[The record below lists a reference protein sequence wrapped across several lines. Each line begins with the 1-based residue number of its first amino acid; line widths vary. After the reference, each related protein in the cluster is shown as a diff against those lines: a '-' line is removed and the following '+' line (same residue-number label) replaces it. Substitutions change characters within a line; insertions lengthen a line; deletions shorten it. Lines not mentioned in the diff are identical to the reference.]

1 MDYLLLLLGFILL
14 IKGADL
20 LIDGAAGLAKSL
32 GLSPMIIGL
41 SIVAFGTSSPE
52 AAISISAALQGSD
65 EIALSNIVGSNIFNV
80 AVVIGVMALLMPL
93 KVDRQTTHREIPFAL
108 LSCILL
114 LILVFDTTLQQ
125 AESSVITRGDGLIFL
140 IFFSMFIFYLFRI
153 SLKSSNNN
161 HKIEKKPKPNKN
173 HDKAKQVLY
182 FIIGLAGIILGGKFV
197 VDSSVA
203 IALDWGIS
211 ETLIALTIIAAG
223 TSLPELVAGI
233 VAVVK
238 KEIDIAVG
246 NIIGSSIFNILFV
259 LGITS
264 VITPIYATSEQIT
277 DTFIMVVLH
286 VFLLIFA
293 INKSTISRKEGFALF
308 ASYLA
313 FLAFII
319 IR

>member
-41 SIVAFGTSSPE
+41 SIVAFGTSAPE
-52 AAISISAALQGSD
+52 AAISIRAALQGSD

-80 AVVIGVMALLMPL
+80 AVVIGIMALLSPL
-93 KVDRQTTHREIPFAL
+93 KVYKQTTRREIPFAL
-108 LSCILL
+108 FSCILL
-114 LILVFDTTLQQ
+114 LILVFGTT
-125 AESSVITRGDGLIFL
+125 ASNIITRVDGLIFL
-140 IFFSMFIFYLFRI
+140 IFFSFFIYYLFRI
-153 SLKSSNNN
+153 STKNSNNKLTIEEKPQNN
-161 HKIEKKPKPNKN
+161 HTYNKG
-173 HDKAKQVLY
+173 KQTLY

-197 VDSSVA
+197 IDSSIV
-203 IALDWGIS
+203 IALSWGIS

-238 KEIDIAVG
+238 KEIDIAIG

-259 LGITS
+259 LGIAS
-264 VITPIYATSEQIT
+264 VISPIYATSEQIT
-277 DTFIMVVLH
+277 DIFIMIFIH
-286 VFLLIFA
+286 ALLLVFA
-293 INKSTISRKEGFALF
+293 INKSTISKKEGFVLA

>member
-1 MDYLLLLLGFILL
+1 MDYFLLLLGFILL

-20 LIDGAAGLAKSL
+20 LIDGASGLAKSL

-41 SIVAFGTSSPE
+41 SIVAFGTSAPE

-80 AVVIGVMALLMPL
+80 AVVIGIMILLKPL
-93 KVDRQTTHREIPFAL
+93 SVDKQAIHREIPFAL

-114 LILVFDTTLQQ
+114 LILILFSPLKPVDNNI
-125 AESSVITRGDGLIFL
+125 ITRSDGLIFL
-140 IFFSMFIFYLFRI
+140 AFFSLFIYYLFRMSYKNSSS
-153 SLKSSNNN
+153 SL
-161 HKIEKKPKPNKN
+161 KIEKKPAQNKN
-173 HDKAKQVLY
+173 RDKTKQALY

-203 IALDWGIS
+203 IALSWGIS

-233 VAVVK
+233 AAVIK
-238 KEIDIAVG
+238 RQTDIAIG
-246 NIIGSSIFNILFV
+246 NIIGSTIFNILFV

-264 VITPIYATSEQIT
+264 VITPIAATSEQIT
-277 DTFIMVVLH
+277 DTVIMIILH
-286 VFLLIFA
+286 VLLLIFV
-293 INKSTISRKEGFALF
+293 INKPTISKKEGFVLLM
-308 ASYLA
+308 SYLA

>member
-1 MDYLLLLLGFILL
+1 MDYLLLLLGFVLL

-41 SIVAFGTSSPE
+41 SIVAFGTSAPE
-52 AAISISAALQGSD
+52 AAISISAALQGSY

-93 KVDRQTTHREIPFAL
+93 KVDRQTTRREIPYAL
-108 LSCILL
+108 LACVLL
-114 LILVFDTTLQQ
+114 LILVFDSALQYG
-125 AESSVITRGDGLIFL
+125 ESSVITRGDGLIFL
-140 IFFSMFIFYLFRI
+140 FFFSMFIYYLFRVA
-153 SLKSSNNN
+153 SKTSNNSP
-161 HKIEKKPKPNKN
+161 KIEKPPACSKN
-173 HDKAKQVLY
+173 HNKAKQVFL

-203 IALDWGIS
+203 IALSWGIS

-238 KEIDIAVG
+238 KEIDIAIG

-259 LGITS
+259 LGVTS
-264 VITPIYATSEQIT
+264 VITPIYATSEQII
-277 DTFIMVVLH
+277 DTFIMVFLH
-286 VFLLIFA
+286 ILLLIFA
-293 INKSTISRKEGFALF
+293 INKFTISRKEGFILF
-308 ASYLA
+308 SSYLA

>member
-1 MDYLLLLLGFILL
+1 MDYLLLVLGFILL
-14 IKGADL
+14 IKGADI
-20 LIDGAAGLAKSL
+20 LIDGASGLAKSL
-32 GLSPMIIGL
+32 GLSPMVIGL
-41 SIVAFGTSSPE
+41 SIVAFGTSAPE
-52 AAISISAALQGSD
+52 AAISINAALQGSD

-80 AVVIGVMALLMPL
+80 AVVIGIMALLSPL
-93 KVDRQTTHREIPFAL
+93 KVDRQTTHREIPYAL
-108 LSCILL
+108 LACILL
-114 LILVFDTTLQQ
+114 LILVFDTALQQ
-125 AESSVITRGDGLIFL
+125 TESNVITRVDGLIFL
-140 IFFSMFIFYLFRI
+140 AFFSLFIYYLYRI
-153 SLKSSNNN
+153 SKTSNNN
-161 HKIEKKPKPNKN
+161 HKIETKPKHSKN
-173 HDKAKQVLY
+173 HNKTKQILY
-182 FIIGLAGIILGGKFV
+182 FTIGLAGIVLGGKFV

-203 IALDWGIS
+203 IALSWGIS

-264 VITPIYATSEQIT
+264 VITPIYATSEQIV
-277 DTFIMVVLH
+277 DTFIMIFLH
-286 VFLLIFA
+286 ILLLIFA
-293 INKSTISRKEGFALF
+293 INRFTISRKEGSILF
-308 ASYLA
+308 ASYLV